1 MPLERIYVFNEQVKQ
16 GFFVMFNP
24 EEYSLNK
31 DNNYASQAIPGLQS
45 PLLQFVH
52 GNLRTLDMELF
63 FDTFETKVDV
73 RSETQKVVALLDI
86 NSDLH
91 TPPVLR
97 VTWGSL
103 EFRCVL
109 AKVSQKFIKFFPSG
123 HPARAKLNVT
133 FFHNRFTNQVEF
145 VNNTALPQLGVPMS
159 VAAATA
165 FGATVN
171 SADTRSLGA
180 ETELEFNFGHGFSAK
195 AAYTYLGAVV
205 QRSFSSDNLAPSF
218 NPNFPT
224 IPIGAFSPLVGNRPF
239 RRAPH
244 AGR

>member
-1 MPLERIYVFNEQVKQ
+1 MPLERIQILNEKTNQS
-16 GFFVMFNP
+16 FRVMFNP

-63 FDTFETKVDV
+63 FDTFEFQQDV

-86 NSDLH
+86 DSDLH

-109 AKVSQKFIKFFPSG
+109 AKVAQKFIKFFPNG
-123 HPARAKLNVT
+123 QPARAKLNVT
-133 FFHNRFTNQVEF
+133 FNEYLDAATQ
-145 VNNTALPQLGVPMS
+145 
-159 VAAATA
+159 VAAANLQTA
-165 FGATVN
+165 DFSKVYVVKQGDTLSGVAAKFYEDASKWRPIALTN
-171 SADTRSLGA
+171 GILDPLSISAGQQLFIPSLP
-180 ETELEFNFGHGFSAK
+180 
-195 AAYTYLGAVV
+195 YTDASTGVV
-205 QRSFSSDNLAPSF
+205 MQ
-218 NPNFPT
+218 
-224 IPIGAFSPLVGNRPF
+224 
-239 RRAPH
+239 
-244 AGR
+244 